1 MYTTHQKGTL
11 FATLTKLL
19 VIAII
24 LESLFLQT
32 RFSSAEELP
41 AEITEEVVTETPA
54 ETVTE
59 ATDETPGETVVET
72 GNAASILE
80 LDNEA
85 NTTIT
90 DNVQTEPIDGDPT
103 PPTPIEEAIEE
114 FFGDD
119 DTLTTSAT
127 NTAEIDN
134 FGTSTAET
142 GDNTII
148 DAENATIVTG
158 DGFAV
163 ANVVNLVN
171 TNILNSDGLIQFFT
185 ALGLGSLDV
194 RNLFSV
200 FDTET
205 SQSTAPCVP
214 GVCGDDGFVN
224 ESNTDNVATINNT
237 VVVRAS
243 TGENSIEGGG
253 DGSITTGDAYA
264 AANIFNLA
272 NTNIVDSNYL
282 LVSINNLGDLDGD
295 IILPNADL
303 LNSLFAGSGAGEGT
317 SASNNNTADIQNNVE
332 VGAETGLNTNEGGDI
347 TTGDATASGNVTNQ
361 VNQNLIGGDSFLIL
375 IRVHGS
381 WSGDIFGLPDNM
393 LWSETPQG
401 ITVYNAPAEGSGGS
415 GDSYTTNNTN
425 QATIQNN
432 VSVFALTG
440 DNKIEGTESGS
451 INTGNAYAAA
461 NITNLANLNILSQ
474 NWALLIF
481 DIFGDWGGN
490 IAFGRPDLW
499 VGVEAT
505 SADNPIMPGSEVE
518 YTYTVSNLGDT
529 AANNVVLDNVFDTP
543 HLAFTDNP
551 GESLDAGK
559 TRAKWNIGTIPAG
572 QTREVTYRATVG
584 DTLPTGN
591 ITTIPLTVSAEATE
605 NEDVTD
611 NNSDTIVIQAG
622 VVRRSGG
629 GSNTTKA
636 SELTVTKEVA
646 FPNTTV
652 PAMMD
657 YTVTVENSGGPLYNA
672 VLSDLLRNETG
683 ELIHEEF
690 LDLGTIAADE
700 LITITYTIEF
710 SSTTAPGVYSNTVQV
725 IGNHRKKTPSTNNVY
740 MSPSASADLT
750 ISNLAQPLV
759 LGAFT
764 TCDPY
769 LKSFMRLG
777 QNNDQAEVEKLQTFL
792 AEHLPY
798 ELPVSGV
805 FDGPTEEAVLNFQER
820 YRGEILD
827 PWGIASPTGYVY
839 LTTRKAINEIVCQ
852 RQIAFPLTPFEEQV
866 IAMSRL

>member
-1 MYTTHQKGTL
+1 MYTKHQSKTL
-11 FATLTKLL
+11 FSILAKFL
-19 VIAII
+19 VIAIT

-32 RFSSAEELP
+32 KYLLAEELP
-41 AEITEEVVTETPA
+41 EETSEEVINSTP
-54 ETVTE
+54 E
-59 ATDETPGETVVET
+59 ETVVET
-72 GNAASILE
+72 GDAVSILE
-80 LDNEA
+80 LNNEA
-85 NTTIT
+85 NTNIIE
-90 DNVQTEPIDGDPT
+90 NSTEESTTT
-103 PPTPIEEAIEE
+103 PQEEAIEE
-114 FFGDD
+114 FLGLE

-142 GDNTII
+142 GDNTIT

-237 VVVRAS
+237 VIVRAS
-243 TGENSIEGGG
+243 SGENSIEGGG

-303 LNSLFAGSGAGEGT
+303 LNSLFAGSGAGGGT
-317 SASNNNTADIQNNVE
+317 SAANNNTADIQNNVE

-361 VNQNLIGGDSFLIL
+361 VNQNLIGGNSFLIL
-375 IRVHGS
+375 IRVHGT
-381 WSGDIFGLPDNM
+381 WSCDIFGLPDNM

-401 ITVYNAPAEGSGGS
+401 ITVYNAPAEGSGG
-415 GDSYTTNNTN
+415 SYTTNNTN

-820 YRGEILD
+820 YRDEILD

>member
-11 FATLTKLL
+11 FALLTKLL
-19 VIAII
+19 VIAIM

-32 RFSSAEELP
+32 RFSAAEELP
-41 AEITEEVVTETPA
+41 AEVVDESPE
-54 ETVTE
+54 ETVI
-59 ATDETPGETVVET
+59 ET

-90 DNVQTEPIDGDPT
+90 DNVVGEPTDTDPT

-119 DTLTTSAT
+119 DTLTASAT
-127 NTAEIDN
+127 NTAQIDN

-142 GDNTII
+142 GDNTIT
-148 DAENATIVTG
+148 DTENATIITG

-237 VVVRAS
+237 VIVRAS
-243 TGENSIEGGG
+243 SGENSIEGGG

-303 LNSLFAGSGAGEGT
+303 LNSLFAGSGAGGGT
-317 SASNNNTADIQNNVE
+317 SAANNNTADIQNNVE

-361 VNQNLIGGDSFLIL
+361 VNQNLIGGNSFLIL
-375 IRVHGS
+375 IRVHGT

-401 ITVYNAPAEGSGGS
+401 ITVYNAPAEGSGG
-415 GDSYTTNNTN
+415 SYTTNNTN

-505 SADNPIMPGSEVE
+505 SADNPIMPGSVVE

-529 AANNVVLDNVFDTP
+529 AATDVVLDNVFDTP
-543 HLAFTDNP
+543 HLAFNDNP
-551 GESLDAGK
+551 GETQPEGK
-559 TRAKWNIGTIPAG
+559 TRAMWEIGDIAPG

-584 DTLPTGN
+584 DSLPAGN
-591 ITTIPLTVSAEATE
+591 ITTIPLTVSADANE
-605 NEDVTD
+605 NEDVVD

-629 GSNTTKA
+629 GGSNTTKA
-636 SELTVTKEVA
+636 SELTLTKEVA

-690 LDLGTIAADE
+690 LNLGTIAADE
-700 LITITYTIEF
+700 LITVTYTIEF
-710 SSTTAPGVYSNTVQV
+710 SSTTAPGVYTNTVQV
-725 IGNHRKKTPSTNNVY
+725 IGNHRKKTPSTNNIY
-740 MSPSASADLT
+740 MSPSASVDLT